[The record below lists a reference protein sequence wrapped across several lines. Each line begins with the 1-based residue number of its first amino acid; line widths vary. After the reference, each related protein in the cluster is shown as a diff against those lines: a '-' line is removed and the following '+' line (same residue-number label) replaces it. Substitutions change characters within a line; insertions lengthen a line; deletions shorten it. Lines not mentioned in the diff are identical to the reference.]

1 MNTKS
6 KPMPTLASDAD
17 ADRFVDTANLADYKL
32 SGFTPMRFE
41 LEPKAAVLNMR
52 LPHNLLD
59 ALKDRAQAQ
68 KIPYTRYVRQ
78 LLEREVAA

>member
-1 MNTKS
+1 MNTQAKL
-6 KPMPTLASDAD
+6 MPSFTSDAD
-17 ADRFVDTANLADYKL
+17 ADRFVDTADLSHYNL

-41 LEPKAAVLNMR
+41 LEPKAAALNMR
-52 LPHNLLD
+52 LPHNLLH
-59 ALKDRAQAQ
+59 ALKLKAQAK